1 MRLDGKVALVT
12 GGTSGIGEAVCRRFA
27 ADGAAVAVVGSQDL
41 AKAQAV
47 VDTLSGHAAPYVCD
61 VRDPAALAALVA
73 QVERDLGPID
83 LLVTSAGVYY
93 ATPIGETA
101 EADYDRM
108 VDINLKGAFFA
119 INAVVPGMKAR
130 RHGRIVNISSVAAV
144 MGIGGYSLYCATKG
158 AITMMT
164 RALARELAP
173 FDIHINAIAPG
184 NTATPLNE
192 ALRTQPEHRDYLSGM
207 EALTPSNRAFSPPEE
222 MAALCA
228 FLVSDEARAFHG
240 ALLLADE
247 GISSGLG

>member
-27 ADGAAVAVVGSQDL
+27 AEGAAVAVLGSQDL
-41 AKAQAV
+41 VKAQAV
-47 VDTLSGHAAPYVCD
+47 ANTLGARATAYVCD
-61 VRDPAALAALVA
+61 VRDPAALSALVA
-73 QVERDLGPID
+73 QVERELGPID
-83 LLVTSAGVYY
+83 VLVNSAGVYY
-93 ATPIGETA
+93 ATPIGDTA
-101 EADYDRM
+101 EAEYDRM
-108 VDINLKGAFFA
+108 VDINLKGTFFA
-119 INAVVPGMKAR
+119 INAVVPGMKTR

-144 MGIGGYSLYCATKG
+144 MGIANYSLYCATKG
-158 AITMMT
+158 AIAMMT

-173 FDIHINAIAPG
+173 YDIHINALAPG

-192 ALRTQPEHRDYLSGM
+192 ALRTLPEHRDYMAGM
-207 EALTPSNRAFSPPEE
+207 EALTPSNRAFSPPAE

-240 ALLLADE
+240 SLLLADE

>member
-41 AKAQAV
+41 SKARAV
-47 VDTLSGHAAPYVCD
+47 ADTTTGRAAAYVCD
-61 VRDPAALAALVA
+61 VRNPTALTALVA
-73 QVERDLGPID
+73 QVERELGSID
-83 LLVTSAGVYY
+83 VLVNSAGVYY
-93 ATPIGETA
+93 ATPIGATA

-108 VDINLKGAFFA
+108 VDINLKGTFYA

-144 MGIGGYSLYCATKG
+144 MGISGYSLYCATKG
-158 AITMMT
+158 AIAMMT

-192 ALRTQPEHRDYLSGM
+192 ALRTRPEHRDYMAGM

-247 GISSGLG
+247 GISSGVG

>member
-12 GGTSGIGEAVCRRFA
+12 GGTSGIGEAVCRRFVS
-27 ADGAAVAVVGSQDL
+27 DGATVAVVGSQDL

-47 VDTLSGHAAPYVCD
+47 ANTLGARAAAYVCD
-61 VRDPAALAALVA
+61 VRDPAALSALVA
-73 QVERDLGPID
+73 QVERELGPID
-83 LLVTSAGVYY
+83 VLVNSAGVYY
-93 ATPIGETA
+93 ATPVGATA

-108 VDINLKGAFFA
+108 VDINLKGTFFA

-130 RHGRIVNISSVAAV
+130 RHGRILNISSVAAV
-144 MGIGGYSLYCATKG
+144 MGIANYSLYCATKG
-158 AITMMT
+158 AIAMMT

-173 FDIHINAIAPG
+173 YDIHINALAPG

-192 ALRTQPEHRDYLSGM
+192 ALRTLPEHRDYMAGM
-207 EALTPSNRAFSPPEE
+207 KALTPSNRAFSPPEE

-240 ALLLADE
+240 SLLLADE

>member
-47 VDTLSGHAAPYVCD
+47 VDTLSGRAAPYVCD
-61 VRDPAALAALVA
+61 VRDPVALAALVT
-73 QVERDLGPID
+73 QVERDLGSID

-144 MGIGGYSLYCATKG
+144 MGIANYSLYCATKG
-158 AITMMT
+158 AIAMMT

-173 FDIHINAIAPG
+173 YDIHINALAPG

-192 ALRTQPEHRDYLSGM
+192 ALRTLPEHRDYMAGM

-240 ALLLADE
+240 SLLLADE